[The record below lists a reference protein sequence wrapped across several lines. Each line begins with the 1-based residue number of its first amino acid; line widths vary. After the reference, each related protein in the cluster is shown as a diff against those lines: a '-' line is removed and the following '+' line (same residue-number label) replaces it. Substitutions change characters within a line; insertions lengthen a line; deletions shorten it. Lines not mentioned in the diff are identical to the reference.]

1 MSLKDSLHIWKKKLL
16 IKLKSRKGRKGKI
29 TSVVNIAILVLS
41 ILLFV
46 LVLCPTLIGR
56 MPFYDFFIENGVFPY
71 RLNLSG
77 QIVIEMNNNEVKE
90 NKCVDIYIGGFSTKS
105 TKEGDFELQFIAE
118 NPHRVP
124 ILMVYCGKEYWFYT
138 DFDDKEKE
146 EEYTIHV
153 E

>member
-1 MSLKDSLHIWKKKLL
+1 MSLKDSLHLWKKRLL
-16 IKLKSRKGRKGKI
+16 IKLKGRKGRKGKI
-29 TSVVNIAILVLS
+29 ASIVNISIQVLS
-41 ILLFV
+41 ILLFM
-46 LVLCPTLIGR
+46 LVLYPTLLGR

-71 RLNLSG
+71 QLNLSG
-77 QIVIEMNNNEVKE
+77 QIFIDMNNNEVNE

-105 TKEGDFELQFIAE
+105 TKEGEFELQFIAGD
-118 NPHRVP
+118 PHKVP

-138 DFDDKEKE
+138 DFDDKKKE